1 MKKFLLILLFFSS
14 NCIGQNLKL
23 IELEV
28 CNLYS
33 NYCKK
38 RNVKAVVRTELD
50 TLAQSHLN
58 YLSTLD
64 SIQQVSHT
72 STIEGLETFNQ
83 RIINLYNYTNQS
95 SFAEV
100 LSSWYS
106 GSGKYGT
113 EKDIA
118 EKLFNLLL
126 SSPPHKKILDE
137 RTNKSF
143 SFKVSNVKNGGYVLI
158 GVFSGDDFFYL
169 RKN

>member
-1 MKKFLLILLFFSS
+1 MKRFFLILLFLSS
-14 NCIGQNLKL
+14 TCVGQDLKL
-23 IELEV
+23 IEMEV

-38 RNVKAVVRTELD
+38 RGVKAIERVELG

-72 STIEGLETFNQ
+72 SNIEGLETFDQ
-83 RIINLYNYTNQS
+83 RIRQSYYYTNQS
-95 SFAEV
+95 NFSEV
-100 LSSWYS
+100 LSSWYLS
-106 GSGKYGT
+106 SKKYGN

-118 EKLFNLLL
+118 NELFNLLL
-126 SSPPHKKILDE
+126 SSPPHKKILNE

-143 SFKVSNVKNGGYVLI
+143 CFKVTNVKNGGFVLI
-158 GVFSGDDFFYL
+158 GVFSGDDSFYM
-169 RKN
+169 K

>member
-1 MKKFLLILLFFSS
+1 MKRLFLILLFLSS
-14 NCIGQNLKL
+14 TCIGQDLKL
-23 IELEV
+23 IEMEV

-38 RNVKAVVRTELD
+38 RGVKAIERFELG

-72 STIEGLETFNQ
+72 SNIEGLETFDQ
-83 RIINLYNYTNQS
+83 RIRQSYYYTNQS
-95 SFAEV
+95 NFSEV
-100 LSSWYS
+100 LSSWYFRS
-106 GSGKYGT
+106 RKYGN

-118 EKLFNLLL
+118 NKLFNLLL
-126 SSPPHKKILDE
+126 SSPPHKKILNE

-143 SFKVSNVKNGGYVLI
+143 CFKVTNVKNGGFVLI
-158 GVFSGDDFFYL
+158 GVFSGDDSFYM
-169 RKN
+169 K